1 MKQIDLT
8 SKLVLAI
15 IVALSS
21 VSALLVPTYATTDT
35 NTTVPTPTTIPNN
48 TTSFDDIGNGQT
60 PTAEDIRNLVSGAI
74 TDAMQLKV
82 VAISSPI
89 RDIQANSGASFTV
102 ECPQGMFA
110 TGGGFSTNG
119 APVDVS
125 LFQPELSGGNGIQSG
140 DTPDE
145 WHALL
150 NNPTEA
156 PIPANLWVV
165 CVGLGQ

>member
-8 SKLVLAI
+8 SRLVLAI
-15 IVALSS
+15 IGLTS
-21 VSALLVPTYATTDT
+21 VSTILVPTYATTDT
-35 NTTVPTPTTIPNN
+35 NTTVSTIPNN

-60 PTAEDIRNLVSGAI
+60 PSAEDIRNLVSGAI
-74 TDAMQLKV
+74 TDAIQLKV
-82 VAISSPI
+82 VAISSPVREI
-89 RDIQANSGASFTV
+89 SPNSGASFTV

-119 APVDVS
+119 APVDVA

>member
-1 MKQIDLT
+1 MKQIELT

-15 IVALSS
+15 IGLI
-21 VSALLVPTYATTDT
+21 SASTILVPTYATTPT
-35 NTTVPTPTTIPNN
+35 ATTPNN
-48 TTSFDDIGNGQT
+48 TTSFDNIGNGQT
-60 PTAEDIRNLVSGAI
+60 PSEEDIRNLVSGAI
-74 TDAMQLKV
+74 TDAIQLKV

-89 RDIQANSGASFTV
+89 RDIQPNSGASFTV

-110 TGGGFSTNG
+110 TGGGFSTTG
-119 APVDVS
+119 SPVDVA

-145 WHALL
+145 WSALL
-150 NNPTEA
+150 SNPTEA
-156 PIPANLWVV
+156 SIPANLWVV

>member
-1 MKQIDLT
+1 MKQIELT

-15 IVALSS
+15 LGLTS
-21 VSALLVPTYATTDT
+21 VSTIVVPTYATTPT
-35 NTTVPTPTTIPNN
+35 NPNNN
-48 TTSFDDIGNGQT
+48 TTSFDDILNGQI
-60 PTAEDIRNLVSGAI
+60 PSQEDMRNLVSGAI
-74 TDAMQLKV
+74 TDAIQLKV
-82 VAISSPI
+82 VAISSPVREI
-89 RDIQANSGASFTV
+89 SPNSGSSFTV

-110 TGGGFSTNG
+110 TGGGFSAFG
-119 APVDVS
+119 APADVS
-125 LFQPELSGGNGIQSG
+125 IFQPDVSGGNDIQSG

-150 NNPTEA
+150 SNPTEA

>member
-1 MKQIDLT
+1 MKQIELT

-15 IVALSS
+15 LGLTS
-21 VSALLVPTYATTDT
+21 VSAIIVPTYA
-35 NTTVPTPTTIPNN
+35 TTIPNN
-48 TTSFDDIGNGQT
+48 TTSFDDIGNGQS
-60 PTAEDIRNLVSGAI
+60 PSEEDIRNLVSGAI
-74 TDAMQLKV
+74 TDAIQLKV

-89 RDIQANSGASFTV
+89 RDIQPNSGASFTV

-119 APVDVS
+119 EPVDVA

-145 WHALL
+145 WNALL
-150 NNPTEA
+150 SNPTEA
-156 PIPANLWVV
+156 PISANLWVV

>member
-1 MKQIDLT
+1 MKQIELT
-8 SKLVLAI
+8 SKFVLAI
-15 IVALSS
+15 IGLI
-21 VSALLVPTYATTDT
+21 SASTILVPTYATTPT
-35 NTTVPTPTTIPNN
+35 ATTPNN

-60 PTAEDIRNLVSGAI
+60 PSEEDIRNLVSGAI
-74 TDAMQLKV
+74 TDAIQLKV

-89 RDIQANSGASFTV
+89 RDIQPNSGASFTV

-119 APVDVS
+119 EPVDVA

-145 WHALL
+145 WSALL
-150 NNPTEA
+150 SNPTEA
-156 PIPANLWVV
+156 SIPANLWVV

>member
-1 MKQIDLT
+1 MKQLELT

-15 IVALSS
+15 IGLTS
-21 VSALLVPTYATTDT
+21 VSATTLLVPTYATT
-35 NTTVPTPTTIPNN
+35 TIPNN
-48 TTSFDDIGNGQT
+48 NNTTSSLNDIVNGQMI
-60 PTAEDIRNLVSGAI
+60 PSDEDIRNLVSGAI
-74 TDAMQLKV
+74 TDAIQLKV
-82 VAISSPI
+82 VAISSPVREI
-89 RDIQANSGASFTV
+89 SPNSGASFTV

-119 APVDVS
+119 EPVDVA

-156 PIPANLWVV
+156 PIPANVWVV

>member
-1 MKQIDLT
+1 MKQLELT

-15 IVALSS
+15 IGLTS
-21 VSALLVPTYATTDT
+21 VSATTLLVPTYATT
-35 NTTVPTPTTIPNN
+35 PTIPNN
-48 TTSFDDIGNGQT
+48 NNTTSSFDDIENGQV
-60 PTAEDIRNLVSGAI
+60 PPSEEDIRNLVGGAI
-74 TDAMQLKV
+74 TDALQLKV
-82 VAISSPI
+82 VAISSPV
-89 RDIQANSGASFTV
+89 RDIQPNSGASFTV

-119 APVDVS
+119 EPVDVA

-150 NNPTEA
+150 SNPTEA

>member
-1 MKQIDLT
+1 MKQIDIT

-15 IVALSS
+15 IALTS
-21 VSALLVPTYATTDT
+21 VSTILVPTYATTI
-35 NTTVPTPTTIPNN
+35 TPTIPNNN
-48 TTSFDDIGNGQT
+48 TTSFDDIENGQI
-60 PTAEDIRNLVSGAI
+60 PSDEDIRNLVSGEI
-74 TDAMQLKV
+74 TDAIQLKV

-89 RDIQANSGASFTV
+89 RDIQPNSGASFTV

-119 APVDVS
+119 EPVDVA

-150 NNPTEA
+150 SNPTEA
-156 PIPANLWVV
+156 PIPANVWVV

>member
-1 MKQIDLT
+1 MKQLELT

-15 IVALSS
+15 IGLTS
-21 VSALLVPTYATTDT
+21 VSATTLLVPTYATT
-35 NTTVPTPTTIPNN
+35 TIPNN
-48 TTSFDDIGNGQT
+48 NNTTSSFDDIGNGQI
-60 PTAEDIRNLVSGAI
+60 PPSDEDIRNLVSGAI
-74 TDAMQLKV
+74 TDAIQLKV
-82 VAISSPI
+82 VAISSPV
-89 RDIQANSGASFTV
+89 RDISPNSGASFTV

-119 APVDVS
+119 EPVDVA